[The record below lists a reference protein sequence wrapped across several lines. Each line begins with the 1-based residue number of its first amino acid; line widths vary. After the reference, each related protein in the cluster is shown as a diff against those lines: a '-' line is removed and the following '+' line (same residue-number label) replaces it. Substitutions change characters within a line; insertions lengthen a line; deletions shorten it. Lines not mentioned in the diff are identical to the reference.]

1 MNAWDAAAAGV
12 IVTAAA
18 SASLPIG
25 ATVMLR
31 ILRAAF
37 EDVLLVDATFP
48 RQHLAGHD
56 GPIIQVAPPDFH
68 PDPAALNFY
77 RRFRQAGGHLPLFG
91 FDDADMVAALSSEM
105 DAGKSRGLVIYT
117 ECEPT
122 IWILEVLGRIPTA
135 SLLLRGASGIS
146 CAGLPSRGLPGDRD
160 TPKRFARALRARAPT
175 GISRRD
181 RRADK

>member
-1 MNAWDAAAAGV
+1 VNVCDAAAVGV
-12 IVTAAA
+12 GVTA
-18 SASLPIG
+18 SASASRPIG

-68 PDPAALNFY
+68 PNPAALNFY
-77 RRFRQAGGHLPLFG
+77 RRFRQAGGHLPLYG
-91 FDDADMVAALSSEM
+91 FDDADMVAALSNEM
-105 DAGKSRGLVIYT
+105 EADKSRGLVIYT

-122 IWILEVLGRIPTA
+122 LWISEVLGRIPTA
-135 SLLLRGASGIS
+135 SLLVRFDRFRFLY
-146 CAGLPSRGLPGDRD
+146 GLSFVVLV
-160 TPKRFARALRARAPT
+160 
-175 GISRRD
+175 
-181 RRADK
+181 